1 VTDPRGQ
8 SALPASA
15 LAKKIL
21 FVGASAFD
29 IAFVL
34 GEHEDEFLVSRSHG
48 TADTI
53 ALVIGDQFAH
63 VVVDQSA
70 EDAAV
75 ALLIPLLASSAHDFT
90 LFVVAQ
96 DEHSEKYRQIVGVD
110 RVMSARD
117 ANQQLR
123 DALGLKP
130 KPAIV
135 EQIEPATQEAPALLT
150 RLSIFQLFRNR
161 GMTFISNSYKNAA
174 FVLLGSLFSAFT
186 FYAVLIGFFLFT
198 SSWGAPAI
206 LSAGHDLVVKT
217 EQQINDMKVNA
228 NLVSQR
234 VSEAELEA
242 SKAERAM
249 FDADLLV
256 GYVLGTVSQEIENRQ
271 AQLKSMTSAL
281 GRTRGLKRKFEQN
294 LSENG
299 VAGKLKSFY
308 AKRLIDRKAMTSN
321 TLGLLEA
328 SQRLSGIQGEIDT
341 GEDDIKALKATVN
354 MLSAL
359 KLQLLGAPMEKVQA
373 ASADLMLLTKQA
385 IDARSALDQAKTQNE
400 SARERLTLL
409 TNSKDLIDLR
419 IAEVKASP
427 LGRAIDSQV
436 NVIFVP
442 YGNDAAFET
451 GRPLYTCSLTIIW
464 CHRAGKVGHR
474 LPGEF
479 NSVHP
484 FFGKPIRGYFVEAI
498 LDDPDAASREI
509 IHGKRAPFFF

>member
-1 VTDPRGQ
+1 MSGSRGQ
-8 SALPASA
+8 NQQPERA

-29 IAFVL
+29 IASVL
-34 GEHEDEFLVSRSHG
+34 GEHEDEFLVTRSRG

-63 VVVDQSA
+63 VVVDQSS
-70 EDAAV
+70 EDAAI
-75 ALLIPLLASSAHDFT
+75 ALLIPLLASSDHDFN
-90 LFVVAQ
+90 LLIVAQ
-96 DEHSEKYRQIVGVD
+96 DEQRVKYSQIVGVD
-110 RVMSARD
+110 GVVSAAD
-117 ANQQLR
+117 ANRGLR
-123 DALGLKP
+123 AALDIKP
-130 KPAIV
+130 KPSLAQ
-135 EQIEPATQEAPALLT
+135 QIEPAVQETIAAVK
-150 RLSIFQLFRNR
+150 RLGFFNLARNR

-174 FVLLGSLFSAFT
+174 FLLLGSLFAAFS
-186 FYAVLIGFFLFT
+186 FYALLIGFFLFA

-206 LSAGHDLVVKT
+206 LSSGHDLVTKA
-217 EQQINDMKVNA
+217 EQQINDMKINA

-256 GYVLGTVSQEIENRQ
+256 GYVLGTVNQEIENRR
-271 AQLKSMTSAL
+271 AQLKSMTAAL

-294 LSENG
+294 LGENG
-299 VAGKLKSFY
+299 VAGKLKGFY

-341 GEDDIKALKATVN
+341 SEDDIKALKATVS

-359 KLQLLGAPMEKVQA
+359 ELQLLGAPMEKMQA
-373 ASADLMLLTKQA
+373 ASADLMLLAKQA
-385 IDARSALDQAKTQNE
+385 IDARSALDQAKTQHD
-400 SARERLTLL
+400 SARDRLTLL

-419 IAEVKASP
+419 IAEVTASP
-427 LGRAIDSQV
+427 LGRAIHSTL

-442 YGNDAAFET
+442 YGNDAAFKP
-451 GRPLYTCSLTIIW
+451 GQPLYACAFTVVW
-464 CHRAGKVGHR
+464 CHRAGRAGQR

-484 FFGKPIRGYFVEAI
+484 FFGKPIRGYFIEAQ

>member
-1 VTDPRGQ
+1 MSEPRGQ
-8 SALPASA
+8 NRRSARA

-21 FVGASAFD
+21 FVGAAAFD
-29 IAFVL
+29 IASVL
-34 GEHEDEFLVSRSHG
+34 GEHEDEFLVTRSRG

-75 ALLIPLLASSAHDFT
+75 ALLVPLLASSAHDFT

-96 DEHSEKYRQIVGVD
+96 DEHHEKYRQIVGVD
-110 RVMSARD
+110 GVISSNH

-123 DALGLKP
+123 DALGIKP
-130 KPAIV
+130 KPTIAQ
-135 EQIEPATQEAPALLT
+135 QIEPAIQETVAAVKRLGLL
-150 RLSIFQLFRNR
+150 QLFRNR

-174 FVLLGSLFSAFT
+174 FVLLGSLFAAFS
-186 FYAVLIGFFLFT
+186 FYALLIGFFLFT

-206 LSAGHDLVVKT
+206 LSSGHDLVAKT
-217 EQQINDMKVNA
+217 EQQINDMKVNG

-242 SKAERAM
+242 SNAERAM

-256 GYVLGTVSQEIENRQ
+256 GYVLGTVTQEIDNRQ
-271 AQLKSMTSAL
+271 AQLKSMMSSL
-281 GRTRGLKRKFEQN
+281 GRTRVLKRKFEQN
-294 LSENG
+294 LSANG
-299 VAGKLKSFY
+299 VAGKLRDFY

-328 SQRLSGIQGEIDT
+328 SQRLASIQGDIDT
-341 GEDDIKALKATVN
+341 GEDDIKALKATIN

-359 KLQLLGAPMEKVQA
+359 KLQLLGAPMEKIQA

-385 IDARSALDQAKTQNE
+385 IEARSALDQAKTQNE

-409 TNSKDLIDLR
+409 SNSKDLLDLR

-427 LGRAIDSQV
+427 LGRAIDARL
-436 NVIFVP
+436 NVIFVQ
-442 YGNDAAFET
+442 YGNDAAFKT
-451 GRPLYTCSLTIIW
+451 GQPLYSCALTVIW
-464 CHRAGKVGHR
+464 CHRAGKVGQR

-484 FFGKPIRGYFVEAI
+484 FFGKPIRGYFVEAL

-509 IHGKRAPFFF
+509 IHGKRAPLFF